1 MEEPMVWKTGLAV
14 QGILLALALPA
25 AASGQSVEGGETRH
39 YGPLL
44 APPANVRPLPRALPA
59 APDSPAAAQERTR
72 LFASVPLDGNAQ
84 FGVGLFTVP
93 TATEAE
99 TVRRRTEPDPTI
111 RMPETRVAAVGF
123 SMPF

>member
-14 QGILLALALPA
+14 QGILLALASPA
-25 AASGQSVEGGETRH
+25 AAWGQSVEGGEIRH

-44 APPANVRPLPRALPA
+44 APPASVRPLPRALPA
-59 APDSPAAAQERTR
+59 AADSPAAAPERTQ
-72 LFASVPLDGNAQ
+72 LLASVPLQGNAQ
-84 FGVGLFTVP
+84 LGVGLFTVP

-99 TVRRRTEPDPTI
+99 TIRRRTNPDTSL

-123 SMPF
+123 SLPF

>member
-1 MEEPMVWKTGLAV
+1 MVRKTGLAV
-14 QGILLALALPA
+14 QGIMLALALPA

-44 APPANVRPLPRALPA
+44 APPASVRPLPRPLPA
-59 APDSPAAAQERTR
+59 DPPAAAPERTR

-111 RMPETRVAAVGF
+111 RSPETRVAAVGF

>member
-14 QGILLALALPA
+14 QGILLALASPA
-25 AASGQSVEGGETRH
+25 AAWGQNVEGGEIRH

-59 APDSPAAAQERTR
+59 AADPPAAAPERTQ
-72 LFASVPLDGNAQ
+72 LFASVPLEGDAQ
-84 FGVGLFTVP
+84 LGVGLFTVP

-99 TVRRRTEPDPTI
+99 TIRRRTDPDPTL
-111 RMPETRVAAVGF
+111 RMPETRVAAIGF

>member
-1 MEEPMVWKTGLAV
+1 MEEPMVCKTGLAV
-14 QGILLALALPA
+14 QGMLLALALPA
-25 AASGQSVEGGETRH
+25 AAMGQSVEGGETRH

-44 APPANVRPLPRALPA
+44 APPASVRPMPRALPA
-59 APDSPAAAQERTR
+59 AADPPASAQERTR
-72 LFASVPLDGNAQ
+72 LFASVPLEGPGQ
-84 FGVGLFTVP
+84 LGVGLFTVP

-123 SMPF
+123 SLPF

>member
-14 QGILLALALPA
+14 QGMLLVLALPA
-25 AASGQSVEGGETRH
+25 AARGQSVEGGEIRH

-44 APPANVRPLPRALPA
+44 APPASVRPLPRVLPA
-59 APDSPAAAQERTR
+59 AADPPAAAPERTQ

-84 FGVGLFTVP
+84 LGVGLFTVP
-93 TATEAE
+93 GATEAE

-111 RMPETRVAAVGF
+111 HTPETRVAAVGF

>member
-1 MEEPMVWKTGLAV
+1 MVSKTGLAV

-44 APPANVRPLPRALPA
+44 APPPSVRPLPRALPA
-59 APDSPAAAQERTR
+59 AADPPAAAPERTH

-99 TVRRRTEPDPTI
+99 TVRRRTEPDPVI
-111 RMPETRVAAVGF
+111 RTPETRVAAVGF

>member
-14 QGILLALALPA
+14 QGMLLALALPA
-25 AASGQSVEGGETRH
+25 AARGQSVEGGEIRH

-44 APPANVRPLPRALPA
+44 APPATARPLPRSLSLAGPQAA
-59 APDSPAAAQERTR
+59 APERTH

-84 FGVGLFTVP
+84 LGVGLFTVP
-93 TATEAE
+93 GATEAE
-99 TVRRRTEPDPTI
+99 TVRRRTEPDPAIHT
-111 RMPETRVAAVGF
+111 PETRVAAVGF